1 MIDEQDLR
9 YWEQTKQSII
19 DYAKEIGIDKIGF
32 ASADPFLTLKERL
45 IEHRE
50 KGYESGFEEPDLE
63 KRTNPSLLLEGA
75 RSLISIALAYP
86 SKLENPPKSEPGAY
100 RGILCRAAWGVDY
113 HHVLRDKLDK
123 LGKFIQELE
132 PGAKI
137 ESMVD
142 TGALS
147 DRAVAERAGV
157 GFVGKNCAVI
167 TPEFG
172 SWVYLGELLTNLPL
186 PIDHPIE
193 EGCGDCNICVDACP
207 TGALVQGG
215 QLNAQ
220 RCVAF
225 LTQVKD
231 FIPDEF
237 RGKIGN
243 RLYGCDTCQ
252 TVCPKNRRINS
263 NHHPEFQPDPEIAKP
278 LLIPLLEMSNKEF
291 KEKFGLSSSSWRGKK
306 PIQRNAILAL
316 AHFKDRTAVPHLAR
330 LLANDPRPVIRGT
343 AAWALGKIGG
353 ADAEAALVRAQETE
367 QVAEVQDEIAKGM
380 KLLAEQSAQ
389 GEKQRRQEQQEQLP

>member
-1 MIDEQDLR
+1 MEQPLR
-9 YWEQTKQSII
+9 RVGDRSDQKAVNERHYWEQTKQAII
-19 DYAKEIGIDKIGF
+19 AYAKEIGIDKIGF
-32 ASADPFLTLKERL
+32 ASAEPFEDLKERL
-45 IEHRE
+45 MEHRE
-50 KGYESGFEEPDLE
+50 KGYESGFEEPDLD
-63 KRTNPSLLLEGA
+63 KRTQPELLLEGA

-100 RGILCRAAWGVDY
+100 RGILCRAAWGTDY
-113 HHVLRDKLDK
+113 HHVLRDKLEK
-123 LGKFIQELE
+123 LARYITELE
-132 PGAKI
+132 PGVKI
-137 ESMVD
+137 KSMVD

-147 DRAVAERAGV
+147 DRAVAERAGI
-157 GFVGKNCAVI
+157 GWTGKNCAII

-172 SWVYLGELLTNLPL
+172 SWVYLGELVTTLPL
-186 PIDHPIE
+186 PPDHPTL

-215 QLNAQ
+215 QLDSQ

-252 TVCPKNRRINS
+252 TVCPKNRGINLT
-263 NHHPEFQPDPEIAKP
+263 HHAEFRPDPEVAKP
-278 LLIPLLEMSNKEF
+278 LLLPLLEMSNKEF

-316 AHFKDRTAVPHLAR
+316 AHFKDKSAVPYLIR
-330 LLANDPRPVIRGT
+330 LLEKDPRPVIRGT

-353 ADAEAALVRAQETE
+353 EEARAALDLARERE
-367 QVAEVQDEIAKGM
+367 ESPEVLGEVEKG
-380 KLLAEQSAQ
+380 LAFF
-389 GEKQRRQEQQEQLP
+389 R

>member
-1 MIDEQDLR
+1 MNERR

-19 DYAKEIGIDKIGF
+19 AYAKKIGIDKIGF
-32 ASADPFLTLKERL
+32 ASADPFLELKQRL
-45 IEHRE
+45 VEHRE

-63 KRTNPSLLLEGA
+63 KRTDPGLLLEGA

-86 SKLENPPKSEPGAY
+86 SKLEQPPKSEPGAY
-100 RGILCRAAWGVDY
+100 RGILCRAAWGIDY

-123 LGKFIQELE
+123 LAAFIQELE
-132 PGAKI
+132 PGARI

-147 DRAVAERAGV
+147 DRAVAERAGI
-157 GFVGKNCAVI
+157 GYVGKNCALI
-167 TPEFG
+167 TDEFG
-172 SWVYLGELLTNLPL
+172 SWVYLGELVTNLPL
-186 PIDHPIE
+186 PEDQPVE
-193 EGCGDCNICVDACP
+193 EGCGDCNLCVEACP

-220 RCVAF
+220 RCIAY

-252 TVCPKNRRINS
+252 TVCPKNRKINMT
-263 NHHPEFQPDPEIAKP
+263 HHAEFRPDPEIAKP
-278 LLIPLLEMSNKEF
+278 LLLPLLSMSNREF

-316 AHFKDRTAVPHLAR
+316 AHFKDKTAVPQLIR
-330 LLANDPRPVIRGT
+330 LLEDDPRPVIRGT

-353 ADAEAALVRAQETE
+353 DEARAALDKAKECE
-367 QVAEVQDEIAKGM
+367 ESAEV
-380 KLLAEQSAQ
+380 LAEVRKGLQML
-389 GEKQRRQEQQEQLP
+389 EKAAD